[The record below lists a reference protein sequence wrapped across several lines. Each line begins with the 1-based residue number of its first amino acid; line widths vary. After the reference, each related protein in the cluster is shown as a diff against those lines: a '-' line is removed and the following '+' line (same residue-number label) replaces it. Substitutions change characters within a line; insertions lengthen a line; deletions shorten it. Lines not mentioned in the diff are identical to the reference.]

1 MGKYLF
7 NYFIKNDDA
16 YGIEEFDDLFK
27 TEGKCIY
34 EVLRVIAGSPLFLK
48 EHLDR
53 LENSLKLEDA
63 PCKLDMKTLGK
74 YIVQLI
80 NLNRVRSGNM
90 RIVINRGDV
99 FIYQVGATYPT
110 SKQYSEGVKTILYFG
125 ERHNP
130 NAKVVNDEF
139 RNKVN
144 EEIKKNDAFEA
155 ILVDRN
161 GNVTEGSK
169 SNIFFAKDGVLITA
183 PVGEVLPGITRY
195 MIMKAAERV
204 GIKVEERNVN
214 YNDIKDMDGLFISG
228 TSPKV
233 LPIREVKDIV
243 QYNSVAPVIINVMK
257 AFDEVIDE
265 DIRKVA
271 DTYK

>member
-80 NLNRVRSGNM
+80 NLNRVMSGNM

-243 QYNSVAPVIINVMK
+243 QYNSVAPVIVNVMK

>member
-80 NLNRVRSGNM
+80 NLNRVMSGNM

-271 DTYK
+271 ETYK